1 MVRRA
6 APFPTNSI
14 PSQQGAVVERVTFIN
29 ELSVLLAPFLA
40 AQRWYTPV
48 TDPVMAVRK
57 VDTLR
62 DGWPSLMWVL
72 AEVRGNGGTGR
83 PMWYQLVLGA
93 ADEDP
98 VELPPVSRLGSMP
111 TARGRAWLFDALADE
126 ELALE
131 FCRVVDPDGT
141 YASVRA
147 MGGTHANTSLV
158 IDESWVLKVYRR
170 VADGPNPDVEVTEAL
185 GGVGYGNV
193 SVPVHVWRKG
203 RADLA
208 VLRRMERS
216 RGEGR
221 ELALDSLRE
230 VFNLR
235 RPPRDCRLDFS
246 DDAEELGAEVARL
259 HVALAEAFGAH
270 PAEGAAWAD
279 DMVAQLHRITDGQ
292 LDTARIE
299 EVYQRLRSADDL
311 GMAIRVHGDLRL
323 AKTLRVRRSWMLFDF
338 EGEPAR
344 LVAERRRPSSPLRDV
359 AGMTRAF
366 HQVASTA
373 LSEVTSP
380 DEELRLLADVW
391 AERNLNSFLSGYAT
405 EDDVHRL
412 LPRARASR
420 DALLSVFELDAAVHE
435 VAYELSHH
443 PEVVDRPTK
452 AVQRLLD
459 EAGGAGPTPG

>member
-1 MVRRA
+1 MNQR
-6 APFPTNSI
+6 
-14 PSQQGAVVERVTFIN
+14 GVVVDRVTFTN
-29 ELSVLLAPFLA
+29 ELSALLAPFLA

-48 TDPVMAVRK
+48 ADPVMAVRR
-57 VDTLR
+57 VETLR

-72 AEVRGNGGTGR
+72 AEVRGDGGAGR

-111 TARGRAWLFDALADE
+111 TPRGRAWLFDALADE

-131 FCRVVDPDGT
+131 FCRVVDPEGT
-141 YASVRA
+141 YASVRGL
-147 MGGTHANTSLV
+147 GGVHTNTSLV
-158 IDESWVLKVYRR
+158 IDETWVLKVFRR
-170 VADGPNPDVEVTEAL
+170 LADGPNPDVEVTEAL

-203 RADLA
+203 KADLA

-246 DDAEELGAEVARL
+246 ADAEYLGAEVARL

-270 PAEGAAWAD
+270 RAQGAMWAD

-299 EVYQRLRSADDL
+299 AVYKRLRVADDL
-311 GMAIRVHGDLRL
+311 GMEIRVHGDLRL

-359 AGMTRAF
+359 AGMTRSF
-366 HQVASTA
+366 HQVAGVA
-373 LSEVTSP
+373 LAEVASP
-380 DEELRLLADVW
+380 DAELRLLADVW
-391 AERNLNSFLSGYAT
+391 AERNLNAFLSGYAT
-405 EDDVHRL
+405 VDAVHRL
-412 LPRARASR
+412 LPQARASR

-443 PEVVDRPTK
+443 PEVADRPTR
-452 AVQRLLD
+452 AVQRLL
-459 EAGGAGPTPG
+459 EEHGGAGPTPA

>member
-1 MVRRA
+1 M
-6 APFPTNSI
+6 PDPTVI
-14 PSQQGAVVERVTFIN
+14 TTVTQSQLGAVVDRVAFVR

-40 AQRWYTPV
+40 AQRWYDAV
-48 TDPVMAVRK
+48 DDPVMVLRRI
-57 VDTLR
+57 DTLV
-62 DGWPSLMWVL
+62 DGWPSLLWVL
-72 AEVRGNGGTGR
+72 VEVRGEGGAGAPT
-83 PMWYQLVLGA
+83 WYQLVLGA
-93 ADEDP
+93 SDEDP
-98 VELPPVSRLGSMP
+98 VELPPVCRLGPMP
-111 TARGRAWLFDALADE
+111 VPRGTVWLFDALADE

-131 FCRVVDPDGT
+131 FCRVVEPEGRF
-141 YASVRA
+141 ASVRA
-147 MGGTHANTSLV
+147 VSGTHTNTSLV
-158 IDESWVLKVYRR
+158 IDESWVLKVFRR
-170 VADGPNPDVEVTEAL
+170 VAKGPNPDVEVTEAL
-185 GGVGYGNV
+185 GRVGYGNV
-193 SVPVHVWRKG
+193 SVPVQVWRKG

-208 VLRRMERS
+208 VLRRLERS

-246 DDAEELGAEVARL
+246 SDAEDLGAEVARL

-270 PAEGAAWAD
+270 PADGSAWAD
-279 DMVAQLHRITDGQ
+279 DMIAQLHRITDGQ

-299 EVYQRLRSADDL
+299 EVYRRLGAADDL

-338 EGEPAR
+338 EGEAAR

-373 LSEVTSP
+373 LSEVERP
-380 DEELRLLADVW
+380 DDELRLLADAW
-391 AERNLNSFLSGYAT
+391 AERNLNAFLTGYAD
-405 EDDVHRL
+405 EDEVHRL
-412 LPRARASR
+412 LPRSRASR

-443 PEVVDRPTK
+443 PEVADRPTA

-459 EAGGAGPTPG
+459 EDGGAGPRPG